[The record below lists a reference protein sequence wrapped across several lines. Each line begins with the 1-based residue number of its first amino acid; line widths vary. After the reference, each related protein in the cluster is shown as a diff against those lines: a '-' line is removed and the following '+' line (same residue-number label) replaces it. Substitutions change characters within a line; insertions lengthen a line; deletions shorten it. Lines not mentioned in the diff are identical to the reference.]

1 MAITVNSAR
10 VMVRSGANFPPPTPS
25 TMPREARVSTA
36 RAYQA
41 SGATSVKRAAADTSW
56 SSRRL

>member
-41 SGATSVKRAAADTSW
+41 SAGTSVKRTVLETS
-56 SSRRL
+56 